1 MNTTQ
6 RIALALAACEGLS
19 DAELAQRGPGAFKKM
34 IDRKRGYAQSA
45 RYYGAVLEKVVP
57 ALEAARKELASL
69 KVSMD
74 TLEQLDKPV
83 DDVSEA
89 AALLAGLTGKG
100 VTNNSSEKE

>member
-19 DAELAQRGPGAFKKM
+19 DAELAQRGPGAFKSM
-34 IDRKRGYAQSA
+34 INRKRGYAQSA

-57 ALEAARKELASL
+57 ALEAARKELEAL
-69 KVSMD
+69 KTAQA

-83 DDVSEA
+83 DDVTEA
-89 AALLAGLTGKG
+89 AALLAGIATKP
-100 VTNNSSEKE
+100 SA